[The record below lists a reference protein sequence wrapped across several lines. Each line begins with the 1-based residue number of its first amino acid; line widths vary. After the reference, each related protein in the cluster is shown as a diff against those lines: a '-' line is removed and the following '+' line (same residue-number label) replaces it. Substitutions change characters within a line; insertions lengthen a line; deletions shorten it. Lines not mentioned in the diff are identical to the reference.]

1 MTNVLSLVQLRKQR
15 RITYDSEKEPAFNV
29 HFQNGVT
36 MKFREHG
43 EDIYSYAPPHLHH
56 DRPTNTSY
64 QFPQTVE
71 DNTSMYSD
79 RQVLRAKRARDLL
92 HAIGCPSVAD
102 LKKVLK
108 MNSISNCPVTEEDVQ
123 LAEKVFGPDVSS
135 LKGKSVRRQ
144 PKPVMSDVI
153 SVPKELVEKHEH
165 VELSLDVIHV
175 NQIPFLVSISKN
187 IIYRTADFLP
197 ARTQQWHRKILD
209 KTLGLYNAAGYQ
221 ITRIDCDQEFEPVME
236 PVKRQLGIKMN
247 YATTGE
253 HVPDIERSNRTLKE
267 RCRSV
272 FYSLPYARIPR
283 LMIRHL
289 VEGCQRAG

>member
-1 MTNVLSLVQLRKQR
+1 MPPIREDRSETSSVTSADRQPQQQSATNWFGMQLCMAMVPEMRDRVLLDSDSSVHLFCNPQLVEGIQPAKEPLEVYTNAGIFRATQMAYVRGSDQDIPVWYSPDAVTNVLSLAQLRKQR
-15 RITYDSEKEPAFNV
+15 RITYDSEKEPAFHV

-123 LAEKVFGPDVSS
+123 LAEKVFGPDVGS
-135 LKGKSVRRQ
+135 LKGKSVR
-144 PKPVMSDVI
+144 
-153 SVPKELVEKHEH
+153 
-165 VELSLDVIHV
+165 
-175 NQIPFLVSISKN
+175 
-187 IIYRTADFLP
+187 
-197 ARTQQWHRKILD
+197 
-209 KTLGLYNAAGYQ
+209 
-221 ITRIDCDQEFEPVME
+221 
-236 PVKRQLGIKMN
+236 
-247 YATTGE
+247 
-253 HVPDIERSNRTLKE
+253 
-267 RCRSV
+267 
-272 FYSLPYARIPR
+272 
-283 LMIRHL
+283 
-289 VEGCQRAG
+289 